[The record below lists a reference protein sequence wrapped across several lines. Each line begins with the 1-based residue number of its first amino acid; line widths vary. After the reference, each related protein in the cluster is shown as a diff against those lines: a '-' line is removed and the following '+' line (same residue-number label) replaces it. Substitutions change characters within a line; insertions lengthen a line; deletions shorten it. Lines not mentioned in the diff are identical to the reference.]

1 MPSRAVSVD
10 QVRRGMMAADGGCNG
25 GEGRVGSSGQRRVR
39 EVVLSE
45 NACNN
50 VGSIGDHA
58 E

>member
-10 QVRRGMMAADGGCNG
+10 QVRRGMMAADGECNG
-25 GEGRVGSSGQRRVR
+25 DKGRVGSSGRRVR

-45 NACNN
+45 NAGND